1 MKKFSELSTI
11 AQVGIAVAVTAA
23 LVFAGEYLYMSG
35 IRTQNNEIA
44 QRVQTLKVENQ
55 KMKGFETRF
64 NQVKQ
69 DNERLEAQLA
79 NLRHIVPEEKEADAF
94 IKMVQEAGVQS
105 GVNIRRFVAK
115 PVAMKEFYIEM
126 PFDINIDGNFQTVT
140 AFFDRLSKLSRVIN
154 VTNLSMGP
162 TVGGSVRNLG
172 RRYTYAPN
180 ETVLASCT
188 TTTFYSREAAS
199 AKK

>member
-11 AQVGIAVAVTAA
+11 AQIGIAVALTAA
-23 LVFAGEYLYMSG
+23 AVFAGEYLYLSG
-35 IRTQNNEIA
+35 IRTQNAEIN
-44 QRVQTLKVENQ
+44 QRVQALLTENQ
-55 KMKGFETRF
+55 KAKSSETRF

-94 IKMVQEAGVQS
+94 IKMVQEAGVQA
-105 GVNIRRFVAK
+105 GVNIRRFTAK
-115 PVAMKEFYIEM
+115 PIAMKEFYIEM
-126 PFDINIDGNFQTVT
+126 PFDLNIDGNFQTVT

-162 TVGGSVRNLG
+162 VGGSVRNMG
-172 RRYTYAPN
+172 RRYAYTPN

-188 TTTFYSREAAS
+188 TTTFYSREAA